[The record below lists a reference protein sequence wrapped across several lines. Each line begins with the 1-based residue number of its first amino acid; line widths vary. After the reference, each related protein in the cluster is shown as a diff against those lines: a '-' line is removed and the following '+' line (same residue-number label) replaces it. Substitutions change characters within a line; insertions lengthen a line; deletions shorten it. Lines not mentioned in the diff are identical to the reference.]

1 MGGKIA
7 GHRDQDVAALTGIAP
22 LLELAPAG
30 LQHLIG
36 VKARVLTQQRLPQ
49 RGDKCA
55 RRVAECKMARHQ
67 TRREVD
73 LPLPIESVEQ
83 SGSEGLD
90 IGGQIVEEGAAVAGA
105 AGWGAIQLEGG

>member
-7 GHRDQDVAALTGIAP
+7 GHHDQDVAALTGIAP
-22 LLELAPAG
+22 PLELGHAG
-30 LQHLIG
+30 LQPLIG
-36 VKARVLTQQRLPQ
+36 VKARVLAQQRLPQ
-49 RGDKCA
+49 RGDKRA
-55 RRVAECKMARHQ
+55 RRVAEYEMARHQ

-90 IGGQIVEEGAAVAGA
+90 IGGQIVEEGAALAGD
-105 AGWGAIQLEGG
+105 AGWRA